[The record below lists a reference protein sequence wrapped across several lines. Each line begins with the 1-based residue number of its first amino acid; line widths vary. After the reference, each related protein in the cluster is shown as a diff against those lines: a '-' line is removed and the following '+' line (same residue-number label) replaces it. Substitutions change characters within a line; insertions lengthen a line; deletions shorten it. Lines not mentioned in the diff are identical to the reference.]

1 MGNEVNGAVLLGSVD
16 EQALNEDLAIS
27 NRMQR
32 KTILAQ
38 IDKLKELYRKEEEE
52 HKMLLRIQEEE
63 RKEQLRKQGEEH
75 KMQLRAQE
83 EDRKEQLRKQGE
95 EHKSLLRKQEED
107 YKMKLRREEEDEKL
121 AREMERM
128 DMKEQ
133 KHESKLVKDPRLVY
147 KTKTYPNGDKYAGN
161 YNN

>member
-16 EQALNEDLAIS
+16 EEALIEELGVS
-27 NRMQR
+27 SKMHR
-32 KTILAQ
+32 KTIILQ
-38 IDKLKELYRKEEEE
+38 IEKLKTQEIADVRNKEEKQKMQLKRQELELRKEE
-52 HKMLLRIQEEE
+52 
-63 RKEQLRKQGEEH
+63 
-75 KMQLRAQE
+75 
-83 EDRKEQLRKQGE
+83 E

-107 YKMKLRREEEDEKL
+107 YRMKLRREEEDEKL

-147 KTKTYPNGDKYAGN
+147 KTETYDGAKYVGN

>member
-16 EQALNEDLAIS
+16 EQALNEDLGIS
-27 NRMQR
+27 NRMHR

-38 IDKLKELYRKEEEE
+38 IDKLKAQEIAD
-52 HKMLLRIQEEE
+52 LRIQEEE
-63 RKEQLRKQGEEH
+63 
-75 KMQLRAQE
+75 
-83 EDRKEQLRKQGE
+83 RKEQLRKQGE

-128 DMKEQ
+128 DMKVQ

-147 KTKTYPNGDKYAGN
+147 KTETYDGDKYAGN
-161 YNN
+161 YNI